1 MIYAIGENAARA
13 GVIQAEKHE
22 WLEKSVS
29 GQEKDQQGEKLPE
42 RHRAM
47 GRKKKFS
54 KASAMRAEKHEWL
67 EKSVSGQEKDQQGEK
82 LPERHRAWR
91 KRKTFQKSAL
101 CGWGNRG

>member
-13 GVIQAEKHE
+13 GVIQ
-22 WLEKSVS
+22 
-29 GQEKDQQGEKLPE
+29 
-42 RHRAM
+42 
-47 GRKKKFS
+47 
-54 KASAMRAEKHEWL
+54 AEKHEWL